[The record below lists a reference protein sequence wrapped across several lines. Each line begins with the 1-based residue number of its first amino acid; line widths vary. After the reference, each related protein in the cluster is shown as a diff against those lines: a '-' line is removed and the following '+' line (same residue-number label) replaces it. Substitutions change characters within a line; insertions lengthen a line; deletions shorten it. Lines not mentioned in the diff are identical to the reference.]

1 MRSLRPCSDSSAI
14 YLLPPV
20 GEWSIHIGFEVD
32 WGRGVRQPAVHLPT
46 LYLTCGREDA
56 LEPIPQSPC
65 SIPPALGS
73 IGWSPGAIFTSTTY
87 QWGGPGQN
95 FSRVGCGCTAI
106 LGVLSGLQLG
116 MPYHSSLAFECPQ
129 HPQPLTWG
137 SAAAPGFQVP
147 AHGPPHPSRLCLSLQ
162 RHLNS
167 QTFCR
172 RHAGW
177 RLGDSRPWGV
187 SP

>member
-1 MRSLRPCSDSSAI
+1 MPGRGCLLSDEKPARNPIPAGGGGVLTHPTQPGSI

-65 SIPPALGS
+65 SIPPAPGS
-73 IGWSPGAIFTSTTY
+73 VGWSPGAIFTSATY

-95 FSRVGCGCTAI
+95 FSRVGCNTLCESLLTSGI
-106 LGVLSGLQLG
+106 L
-116 MPYHSSLAFECPQ
+116 
-129 HPQPLTWG
+129 
-137 SAAAPGFQVP
+137 VP
-147 AHGPPHPSRLCLSLQ
+147 
-162 RHLNS
+162 
-167 QTFCR
+167 
-172 RHAGW
+172 
-177 RLGDSRPWGV
+177 
-187 SP
+187 

>member
-1 MRSLRPCSDSSAI
+1 MPAQRRESCQKPNPGGGALTHPTQPGSI

-95 FSRVGCGCTAI
+95 FSRVGCNTLCESLLASGI
-106 LGVLSGLQLG
+106 LVPRPGIKPVPSAMEAQS
-116 MPYHSSLAFECPQ
+116 PSHWTTREVPESL
-129 HPQPLTWG
+129 
-137 SAAAPGFQVP
+137 
-147 AHGPPHPSRLCLSLQ
+147 
-162 RHLNS
+162 
-167 QTFCR
+167 
-172 RHAGW
+172 
-177 RLGDSRPWGV
+177 
-187 SP
+187 